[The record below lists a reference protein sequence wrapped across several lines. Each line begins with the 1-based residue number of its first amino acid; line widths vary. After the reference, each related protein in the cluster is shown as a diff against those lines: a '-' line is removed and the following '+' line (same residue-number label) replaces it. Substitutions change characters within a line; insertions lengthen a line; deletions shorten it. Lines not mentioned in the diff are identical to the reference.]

1 MKKLGRFALFA
12 IFTLVLVVSTCL
24 LVSCDDGN
32 NQGSNFKVTIH
43 QNNGKADIVWDINDD
58 VPSITKDG
66 FHVGGF
72 YLDENMTISTTLE
85 SLKTTGLTKN
95 IDVYVKWEENV
106 CNHVEVVDEMVAPT
120 CTAFGLTEGKHCS
133 KCGKVL
139 QEQIK
144 LPALGHIGGIF
155 TCTEQATCIRCHE
168 KYGKPLGHDYSTEWT
183 VDVPATCTQ
192 NGSKS
197 HHCTRC
203 TDKKDVTEIAA
214 GHVGGQATCVDKAV
228 CEVCHEQ
235 YGEPLGHDYQDKVCT
250 RCGEHYS
257 SRGLKYVL
265 NDDGNSYTVQGVA
278 TRTDT
283 DLIILA
289 IYKGKPVTSIGDDA
303 FRDCTSLTS
312 ITIPDS
318 VTRIGSYAF
327 LGCSGLTSITVA
339 QGNTKY
345 HSAGNCLIET
355 ESKTLIAGCKTS
367 VIPTDGSV
375 TIIGSE
381 AFRGCSGLLSIT
393 IPDSVMDIGR
403 NAFLGCS
410 GLTSITVAQGNTKYH
425 SAGNCLIETESKTL
439 IAGCKTS
446 VIPTDGSVTIIGS
459 EAFRGCS
466 GLLSI
471 TIPDSVMDIGRN
483 AFLGCSGLTSITV
496 AQGNTKYHS
505 AGNCL
510 IETESKTL
518 IAGCKTSVIPTDGS
532 VTIIGSEAFRG
543 CSGLLSITI
552 PDSVMDIGRNAFL
565 GCSGLTSIT
574 VAQGNTKYHS
584 AGNCLIETESK
595 TLIAGCKTSVIP
607 TDGSVTII
615 GSEAFRGCSGLL
627 SITIPDSVM
636 DIGRN
641 AFLGCSGL
649 TSITVAQ
656 GNTKYHSAGNCLIE
670 TESKTLIAG
679 CKTSV
684 IPTDGSVTIIGHFA
698 FYGCRNLTSITIP
711 DSVTSIRLH
720 VFYDCSGLTS
730 ITYKGTT
737 KQWRAISK
745 LPAWNKGLPSSCKIV
760 CTDGTIAM

>member
-303 FRDCTSLTS
+303 F
-312 ITIPDS
+312 
-318 VTRIGSYAF
+318 
-327 LGCSGLTSITVA
+327 
-339 QGNTKY
+339 
-345 HSAGNCLIET
+345 
-355 ESKTLIAGCKTS
+355 
-367 VIPTDGSV
+367 
-375 TIIGSE
+375 
-381 AFRGCSGLLSIT
+381 
-393 IPDSVMDIGR
+393 
-403 NAFLGCS
+403 
-410 GLTSITVAQGNTKYH
+410 
-425 SAGNCLIETESKTL
+425 
-439 IAGCKTS
+439 
-446 VIPTDGSVTIIGS
+446 
-459 EAFRGCS
+459 
-466 GLLSI
+466 
-471 TIPDSVMDIGRN
+471 
-483 AFLGCSGLTSITV
+483 
-496 AQGNTKYHS
+496 
-505 AGNCL
+505 
-510 IETESKTL
+510 
-518 IAGCKTSVIPTDGS
+518 
-532 VTIIGSEAFRG
+532 
-543 CSGLLSITI
+543 
-552 PDSVMDIGRNAFL
+552 
-565 GCSGLTSIT
+565 
-574 VAQGNTKYHS
+574 
-584 AGNCLIETESK
+584 
-595 TLIAGCKTSVIP
+595 
-607 TDGSVTII
+607 
-615 GSEAFRGCSGLL
+615 
-627 SITIPDSVM
+627 
-636 DIGRN
+636 
-641 AFLGCSGL
+641 
-649 TSITVAQ
+649 
-656 GNTKYHSAGNCLIE
+656 
-670 TESKTLIAG
+670 
-679 CKTSV
+679 
-684 IPTDGSVTIIGHFA
+684 
-698 FYGCRNLTSITIP
+698 YGCRNLTSITIP

>member
-144 LPALGHIGGIF
+144 IPALGHIGGIF

-203 TDKKDVTEIAA
+203 TDQKDVTEIAA

-318 VTRIGSYAF
+318 VTSIGRGA
-327 LGCSGLTSITVA
+327 LWGCSGLTSIT
-339 QGNTKY
+339 
-345 HSAGNCLIET
+345 
-355 ESKTLIAGCKTS
+355 
-367 VIPTDGSV
+367 
-375 TIIGSE
+375 
-381 AFRGCSGLLSIT
+381 
-393 IPDSVMDIGR
+393 IPDSVTR
-403 NAFLGCS
+403 
-410 GLTSITVAQGNTKYH
+410 
-425 SAGNCLIETESKTL
+425 
-439 IAGCKTS
+439 
-446 VIPTDGSVTIIGS
+446 IGS
-459 EAFRGCS
+459 
-466 GLLSI
+466 
-471 TIPDSVMDIGRN
+471 
-483 AFLGCSGLTSITV
+483 
-496 AQGNTKYHS
+496 Y
-505 AGNCL
+505 
-510 IETESKTL
+510 
-518 IAGCKTSVIPTDGS
+518 
-532 VTIIGSEAFRG
+532 
-543 CSGLLSITI
+543 
-552 PDSVMDIGRNAFL
+552 
-565 GCSGLTSIT
+565 
-574 VAQGNTKYHS
+574 
-584 AGNCLIETESK
+584 
-595 TLIAGCKTSVIP
+595 
-607 TDGSVTII
+607 
-615 GSEAFRGCSGLL
+615 
-627 SITIPDSVM
+627 
-636 DIGRN
+636 